1 MNKVDN
7 YFEENILKLKV
18 KLVIYRNVLAN
29 KNIKDHDFIGIILD
43 LIYSNII
50 TINEFLEVS
59 KNIINYKRN
68 NIIYLS
74 DLDEEIENVYE
85 TLIENASKKE
95 TFRKNILNWIKKYIE
110 YLNSKKKDKKYI
122 NILLIDGRKN
132 EINYSRKKGIS

>member
-18 KLVIYRNVLAN
+18 KLVIYRNILAN

-110 YLNSKKKDKKYI
+110 YLNSKKKKI
-122 NILLIDGRKN
+122 
-132 EINYSRKKGIS
+132 

>member
-1 MNKVDN
+1 MNKVDS
-7 YFEENILKLKV
+7 YFEKNILNLKV

-85 TLIENASKKE
+85 TLIENANKKE

-110 YLNSKKKDKKYI
+110 YLNSKKKKI
-122 NILLIDGRKN
+122 
-132 EINYSRKKGIS
+132 

>member
-18 KLVIYRNVLAN
+18 KLVIYRNVLAK
-29 KNIKDHDFIGIILD
+29 KNIADHDLIGIILE
-43 LIYSNII
+43 LMYSNTIA
-50 TINEFLEVS
+50 INEFLEVS

-110 YLNSKKKDKKYI
+110 YLNSKKKKI
-122 NILLIDGRKN
+122 
-132 EINYSRKKGIS
+132 

>member
-1 MNKVDN
+1 MDKTDSC
-7 YFEENILKLKV
+7 FEEKILKLKT
-18 KLVIYRNVLAN
+18 KLVIYRNVLAK
-29 KNIKDHDFIGIILD
+29 KNIADHDFIGIILD

-110 YLNSKKKDKKYI
+110 YLKNKKKKI
-122 NILLIDGRKN
+122 
-132 EINYSRKKGIS
+132 